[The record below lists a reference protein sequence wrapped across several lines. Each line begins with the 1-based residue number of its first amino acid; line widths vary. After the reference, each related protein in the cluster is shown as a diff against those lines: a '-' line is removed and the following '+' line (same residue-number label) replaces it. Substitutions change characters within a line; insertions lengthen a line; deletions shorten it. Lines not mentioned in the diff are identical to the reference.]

1 MYATAPPDTAS
12 VTTVSPPVSHH
23 GRATTPPSKER
34 RRETPSTAFSPGS
47 PRALVAIGGEKA
59 CSRLVPPALEVRARL
74 PGIQGLMERE
84 RAKPGERVTGD
95 ESPVRKEIQHGAAPG
110 ADAARDRIQPI
121 HGTLREHA
129 GHPPTVEAQADPAL
143 ASQERELGHSAAH
156 FPVVPRAKEC
166 VGRPGRRLSQAKPHG
181 PVQTVSIDG
190 VEERIEPNRGRV
202 NRDTEPHPGPEAPAD
217 LLESRGFEWPAQQWW
232 HGIEQQRCSGHGQ
245 GLELLQGRLR
255 DETAGEQHKAQP
267 ARDNRVNDPPN

>member
-1 MYATAPPDTAS
+1 MNRPSGRKSSTGLHRVPMLPAT
-12 VTTVSPPVSHH
+12 
-23 GRATTPPSKER
+23 
-34 RRETPSTAFSPGS
+34 GS
-47 PRALVAIGGEKA
+47 
-59 CSRLVPPALEVRARL
+59 
-74 PGIQGLMERE
+74 
-84 RAKPGERVTGD
+84 
-95 ESPVRKEIQHGAAPG
+95 
-110 ADAARDRIQPI
+110 QPI

-202 NRDTEPHPGPEAPAD
+202 DRDTEPHPGPEAPAD

-267 ARDNRVNDPPN
+267 ARESSQRSARTEGEASARLRGAAPPGCPTAGGSPGPPRTGARSCARRGANRHRRSCPQNSTRSRDCRPW